1 MTWYAETSSK
11 RTAQQLG
18 DAAVAAWTLLWLWI
32 GNAVHDAV
40 RQLAAPGREL
50 EEAGFGP
57 GSSVI
62 VERTATGEVLL
73 IPESRVRARIRAIG
87 RKAIEE
93 NREALRMLEEYDRG
107 DIPGE

>member
-1 MTWYAETSSK
+1 MVVMK
-11 RTAQQLG
+11 IRR
-18 DAAVAAWTLLWLWI
+18 V
-32 GNAVHDAV
+32 GNSNVVSIPRD
-40 RQLAAPGREL
+40 L
-50 EEAGFGP
+50 EEAGFSP

-73 IPESRVRARIRAIG
+73 IPESRVRARIRPIG

-107 DIPGE
+107 DPPAE

>member
-1 MTWYAETSSK
+1 MVVMK
-11 RTAQQLG
+11 IRR
-18 DAAVAAWTLLWLWI
+18 V
-32 GNAVHDAV
+32 GNSNVV
-40 RQLAAPGREL
+40 SIPREL
-50 EEAGFGP
+50 EEAGFAP

-73 IPESRVRARIRAIG
+73 IPESRLRTRIRSIG

-107 DIPGE
+107 DPPAE

>member
-1 MTWYAETSSK
+1 MVVMK
-11 RTAQQLG
+11 IRR
-18 DAAVAAWTLLWLWI
+18 V
-32 GNAVHDAV
+32 GNSNVVSIPRD
-40 RQLAAPGREL
+40 L